1 MPLPSIYINLED
13 DVSKIVQR
21 IQREKSQ
28 QLILVCPKRSLLFS
42 DSINLRLLKKQT
54 DLLGK
59 EVFIL
64 TMDERGQMYAQEAGF
79 QLKFL
84 PKSTR
89 GSMLSDVR
97 VSQEIKTEQHAH
109 APAAEVKTAPI
120 VRAAPKITKA
130 ALPVG
135 RGAGELRSAH
145 SLVKAPPRLRV
156 ESSVKTD
163 TTGEKSHAPHR
174 TYKRF
179 LVGFLTI
186 SLMVIVLTV
195 FVVLPKATVVVY
207 PKTEPVTRDWDM
219 RMTTANAEPDT
230 ASLIIPAKKVLE
242 TIEVQDKFQSQ
253 GKKEVGNK
261 ASGTVRIYN
270 FTKLP
275 INLKAGTT
283 TFTIGNRTYVLRADA
298 MGIKPTTYKNAATKE
313 VDESSLMPAFAIVAT
328 SGGDGSNVPAG
339 TRVEISNQ
347 VFGSSPQ
354 MLFAKTETAI
364 TGGTSR
370 FLSFVTE
377 QDTISAQSILGDKA
391 VSEIRSRLE
400 TEQWVLADK
409 SYVLESQGFATDKA
423 VGTESPTFTAT
434 LKVKVTGLAFNM
446 KDLSNLIEQRIN
458 QTLAAGKSLVIEN
471 SDQIDFRIKT
481 IDLTAESA
489 VLMVHFEG
497 KAVPSLDFNDVARQ
511 LVGKSQNQV
520 NEILRSKAEIEKIE
534 ITLAPTW
541 QKRFPLFAS
550 KINVGLAK

>member
-13 DVSKIVQR
+13 DVSRIVQR
-21 IQREKSQ
+21 IQREKSPE
-28 QLILVCPKRSLLFS
+28 LILVCPKRSLLFS
-42 DSINLRLLKKQT
+42 DSINLRLLKKQV

-84 PKSTR
+84 PKSSR
-89 GSMLSDVR
+89 GGNLSDVR
-97 VSQEIKTEQHAH
+97 VSQETKKEPAPVAAVSVV
-109 APAAEVKTAPI
+109 APAPKVPQ
-120 VRAAPKITKA
+120 VKITKPVQKVAPAITTRSA
-130 ALPVG
+130 AKPAPKLVIEQSVAPKDT
-135 RGAGELRSAH
+135 ATKSRSAH
-145 SLVKAPPRLRV
+145 K
-156 ESSVKTD
+156 
-163 TTGEKSHAPHR
+163 

-195 FVVLPKATVVVY
+195 FVVLPKATVAVY

-219 RMTTANAEPDT
+219 RMTTANTQPDT
-230 ASLIIPAKKVLE
+230 ASLIIPAKKIMEV
-242 TIEVQDKFQSQ
+242 IEVQDKFQSQ

-283 TFTIGNRTYVLRADA
+283 TFTIGNKTYVLKEDA
-298 MGIKPTTYKNAATKE
+298 MGIKPTTYKNATTKE
-313 VDESSLMPAFAIVAT
+313 VDESSLMPPFAVIAT
-328 SGGDGSNVPAG
+328 TGGDGSNVPAG

-347 VFGSSPQ
+347 VFGSKPQ
-354 MLFAKTETAI
+354 MLFAKTETAV

-370 FLSFVTE
+370 FLSLVTD
-377 QDTISAQSILGDKA
+377 QDTISAQSALGDKA
-391 VSEIRSRLE
+391 VAELRTTIESGG
-400 TEQWVLADK
+400 WVLADK
-409 SYVLESQGFATDKA
+409 SYVLESQGFSTDKT
-423 VGTESPTFTAT
+423 VGAESPTFTAT

-446 KDLSNLIEQRIN
+446 KDLSGLIEQRIN
-458 QTLAAGKSLVIEN
+458 QTLAAGKSLVIES
-471 SDQIDFRIKT
+471 SDQIDFRVKT
-481 IDLTAESA
+481 IDLAAESA

-497 KAVPSLDFNDVARQ
+497 KAVPGLDLHDVANQ

-550 KINVGLAK
+550 KIDVSLVK